1 MAVTHVVGIDP
12 GLGGGIAIVQA
23 VDGLP
28 REARILA
35 RTPVVWTT
43 KKGVR
48 RREYD
53 LHAMVAV
60 LRAAKEHDP
69 GLVVALERGGARPHQ
84 GTASTYRTGLG
95 VGLWQGIAAALGC
108 PLIQVSPVAWK
119 RACGLLG
126 CDKRMSRLR
135 AVERFPGLGALGPA
149 DEGGAEAVLIAL
161 AAVGVLHL
169 LARHLAADTEGP
181 TQ

>member
-1 MAVTHVVGIDP
+1 MGVTHVVGIDP
-12 GLGGGIAIVQA
+12 GLSGGVAIVQV
-23 VDGLP
+23 VDGVP

-43 KKGVR
+43 RKSGVR

-53 LHAMVAV
+53 LHAMAAV
-60 LRAAKEHDP
+60 LRTALEHDR
-69 GLVVALERGGARPHQ
+69 GLVVAIEQGGARPHQ
-84 GTASTYRTGLG
+84 GLSSTYRTGFG
-95 VGLWQGIAAALGC
+95 VGLWQGLTVGLGC
-108 PLIQVSPVAWK
+108 ALVLVSPAAWK
-119 RACGLLG
+119 RAVGLLG
-126 CDKRMSRLR
+126 ADKRMSRLR

-169 LARHLAADTEGP
+169 LARHLDTEGP